1 MRKSLP
7 LIGLL
12 WALNAF
18 AGDPVY
24 EVGVDG
30 LACPFCAYGVE
41 KQLSRVSGVREV
53 ETDIA
58 KGVVVLRVE
67 PGASLD
73 EDAVRDA
80 VRKAGFTP
88 RSFGPQQRRD
98 TDSEAPKSQS

>member
-1 MRKSLP
+1 MRKSL
-7 LIGLL
+7 LVIGLL
-12 WALNAF
+12 WALGAF
-18 AGDPVY
+18 AEDPVY

-53 ETDIA
+53 ETDVA

-80 VRKAGFTP
+80 VRRAGFTP

-98 TDSEAPKSQS
+98 TDSEAAQGQS

>member
-1 MRKSLP
+1 MSKALL

-12 WALNAF
+12 WGLSAF
-18 AGDPVY
+18 AGESVY

-53 ETDIA
+53 ETDVA

-67 PGASLD
+67 PGESLD

-88 RSFGPQQRRD
+88 RSFGPQRQRG
-98 TDSEAPKSQS
+98 TDSEAAKGQS

>member
-1 MRKSLP
+1 MRKSLL

-12 WALNAF
+12 WALCAF
-18 AGDPVY
+18 AEDPVY

-53 ETDIA
+53 ETDVA

-80 VRKAGFTP
+80 VRRAGFTP
-88 RSFGPQQRRD
+88 RSFGPQQRTD
-98 TDSEAPKSQS
+98 TDSEDAQGQS

>member
-1 MRKSLP
+1 MRKSLL
-7 LIGLL
+7 LISLL
-12 WALNAF
+12 WALGAF
-18 AGDPVY
+18 AGDRVVY

-73 EDAVRDA
+73 EGAVRDA

-88 RSFGPQQRRD
+88 RSFGPREND